1 MDKIIQLYTSLISKL
16 PGRKNYIFWILVALI
31 AKSLFF
37 GYKVWFEPDR
47 YANVHYTQSI
57 AAEATDTWS
66 YFGPMEALKNTGR
79 YWTPEHE
86 DYRMPGYGWIY
97 YALRMFLSVNA
108 TTEVIIF
115 LQLILS
121 AISVFVLAEIAFLVF
136 RRESYFY
143 LTFFLYAIST
153 FVSIYDYSLLT
164 ESFCASSFIFSV
176 YFLLKSEKGSKNLL
190 LSGLFLTWSTF
201 MRPVMSLV
209 FILFVIYLFFKDNK
223 TAGKIFNIKTIIVF
237 LIPFM
242 IIDGAWIVRNYQLY
256 HRVIPLTKYR
266 FYAVTEFTYLSHLNF
281 MLQSYGGSVASWE
294 PEADVQFFTPRNDFK
309 NGKKIVPPNYIYT
322 SKFNY
327 DSLVIVRDLI
337 RDVKDE
343 KIDTNVRKVE
353 EQELIRRLDL
363 YTKSVQDEKPFL
375 FYIYAR
381 WRFFKTFLIH
391 SGTHNLF
398 YRGSSELSKP
408 ALLAK
413 VFYSFLYIFIL
424 IGGFIGSFYLLFK
437 GLKNIDY
444 FLIGTIGLY
453 FAFVT
458 PIVVRMD
465 QIRYFVPGYPFFLIA
480 TVVLLIMIADRFAKK
495 AN

>member
-1 MDKIIQLYTSLISKL
+1 
-16 PGRKNYIFWILVALI
+16 
-31 AKSLFF
+31 
-37 GYKVWFEPDR
+37 
-47 YANVHYTQSI
+47 
-57 AAEATDTWS
+57 
-66 YFGPMEALKNTGR
+66 
-79 YWTPEHE
+79 
-86 DYRMPGYGWIY
+86 
-97 YALRMFLSVNA
+97 
-108 TTEVIIF
+108 
-115 LQLILS
+115 
-121 AISVFVLAEIAFLVF
+121 
-136 RRESYFY
+136 
-143 LTFFLYAIST
+143 
-153 FVSIYDYSLLT
+153 
-164 ESFCASSFIFSV
+164 
-176 YFLLKSEKGSKNLL
+176 
-190 LSGLFLTWSTF
+190 
-201 MRPVMSLV
+201 
-209 FILFVIYLFFKDNK
+209 
-223 TAGKIFNIKTIIVF
+223 
-237 LIPFM
+237 
-242 IIDGAWIVRNYQLY
+242 
-256 HRVIPLTKYR
+256 
-266 FYAVTEFTYLSHLNF
+266 